1 MYKCYHKLRSKTN
14 AHAVICL
21 AVMVILTVEERIQQE
36 IYIYIY
42 FFQNLGE
49 TANHSSVSH
58 LLSVLKQG
66 I

>member
-36 IYIYIY
+36 IYIYI
-42 FFQNLGE
+42 FFFSEFGGNCQSQFCFSPLIS
-49 TANHSSVSH
+49 A
-58 LLSVLKQG
+58 
-66 I
+66 